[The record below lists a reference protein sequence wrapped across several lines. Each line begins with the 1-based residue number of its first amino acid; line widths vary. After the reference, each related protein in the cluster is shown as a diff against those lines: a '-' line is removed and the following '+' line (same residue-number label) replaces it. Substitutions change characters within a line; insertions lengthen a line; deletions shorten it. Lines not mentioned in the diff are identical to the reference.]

1 VDLELR
7 KESMS
12 ALLKKQKLNMSGGK
26 SLKKN
31 SSEKMKISLQDI
43 ISSDSDK

>member
-1 VDLELR
+1 
-7 KESMS
+7 MS
-12 ALLKKQKLNMSGGK
+12 ALLKKQKINLSGEK